1 MTEGAGVT
9 TSQQQD
15 PATVTDQLA
24 AIEKRVERIQFFT
37 AWMLTLLVLGTVAG
51 VIVGIVIANGVNELV
66 SGGFGF

>member
-1 MTEGAGVT
+1 MT

-15 PATVTDQLA
+15 PSAVTDQLA
-24 AIEKRVERIQFFT
+24 AIERRVERIQFFT

-51 VIVGIVIANGVNELV
+51 VIVGIVIANGVGELV